1 MGNFSH
7 LHVKQLPV
15 GKAFYCLLVLFYGF
29 PHLLSYLLS
38 CFLIVTSWGLP
49 PCSFLYMHCFLV
61 VTMGI
66 TSYTAGYNHL
76 LKTSCAFIW
85 KGVVFSSLPCSD
97 GDIDEAG
104 ELAQQLRA
112 LPALAENLGLTFRT
126 HMAAHNPL
134 WLQLLGPQCPLLV
147 FVGSGHACG
156 IHTHKIHFLKDLKII
171 IPLNI

>member
-15 GKAFYCLLVLFYGF
+15 GKAFYCHLVLFYGF

-76 LKTSCAFIW
+76 LKTACAFTW

-97 GDIDEAG
+97 CDIDEAG

-112 LPALAENLGLTFRT
+112 LPALAEDLGLTFEPT
-126 HMAAHNPL
+126 WQLTTLCDSSCWGPNALFLSL
-134 WLQLLGPQCPLLV
+134 WA
-147 FVGSGHACG
+147 VGMHVVY
-156 IHTHKIHFLKDLKII
+156 IHIKYT
-171 IPLNI
+171 